1 MQNVYNLPNEKCL
14 FSSGTTHSVRNK
26 VDQYQIHQSSL
37 SLIELIYD
45 SLERTRIQMGR
56 INHSVSFILCAFSW
70 KNIAFV
76 SEKCFFQNILFEKN
90 SLFFAHEMGYV
101 LDRWCTL
108 RNKAS
113 RRIKK
118 GSHDNYSKHE
128 HSFEFQG
135 QKNVKVKVSQKV
147 GTSIESCPIVQLSK
161 RVQPTFLSSW

>member
-1 MQNVYNLPNEKCL
+1 MLSFEYMKMSTINLPNEKCL
-14 FSSGTTHSVRNK
+14 FSRGTTHSVKRNK

-90 SLFFAHEMGYV
+90 SLFFVHEMCYV
-101 LDRWCTL
+101 LELDR
-108 RNKAS
+108 
-113 RRIKK
+113 
-118 GSHDNYSKHE
+118 
-128 HSFEFQG
+128 
-135 QKNVKVKVSQKV
+135 
-147 GTSIESCPIVQLSK
+147 
-161 RVQPTFLSSW
+161 